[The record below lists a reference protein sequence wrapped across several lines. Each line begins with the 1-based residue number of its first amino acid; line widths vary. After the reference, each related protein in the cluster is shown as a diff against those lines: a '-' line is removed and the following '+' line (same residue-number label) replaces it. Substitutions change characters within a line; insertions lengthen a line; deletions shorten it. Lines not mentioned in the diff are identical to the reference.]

1 MLLVLFRLLAFVPLP
16 VLHGIGRLAGR
27 IVYAAPGRYRQR
39 LRSNARQ
46 AGSPDAAFARRAAAE
61 TGALVMELPKVWL
74 RNDQSPKEI
83 TSGHNVLVEDE
94 VAEGRGLR
102 YLTPTLGC

>member
-46 AGSPDAAFARRAAAE
+46 AGYPDAAFARRAAAE
-61 TGALVMELPKVWL
+61 TGPMVMALPNVWP
-74 RNDQSPKEI
+74 RKEQRLKKI
-83 TSGHNVLVEDE
+83 IRDDDVLVET
-94 VAEGRGLR
+94 GRAACRERVGQHV
-102 YLTPTLGC
+102 

>member
-46 AGSPDAAFARRAAAE
+46 AGYPDAAFARRAAAE
-61 TGALVMELPKVWL
+61 TGAMVMELPKVWL
-74 RNDQSPKEI
+74 RNEKSQKKIISDD
-83 TSGHNVLVEDE
+83 DE
-94 VAEGRGLR
+94 NGRAPWRRQG
-102 YLTPTLGC
+102 GQDV